1 MNRFEAVGVVAK
13 NRIRAGHLNTHNFI
27 FYFRSYGGRQMEC
40 WQKHKRFIIYYNSL
54 LMSDD
59 THLARNFFLFR
70 RDVNAYLSGENLG

>member
-1 MNRFEAVGVVAK
+1 VAK